1 MAAKEKM
8 SVQQVDISSI
18 KQLAAETVGGLI
30 PNAFLTMANVEAVVG
45 ANERDGRKDAARSA
59 GRSVAGVI
67 GWVGALSGTGILECS
82 PEFACTLANLMLG
95 TEATSLT
102 EDALDAVAE
111 MTNIV
116 FGGMKT
122 ELEKH
127 YGAMALSIPT
137 IIYGT
142 DVEMRTSGELIT
154 VLPIKIGDQ
163 LLHVKLYMNS
173 LEEKRGA
180 LGQFWTIS
188 CAGR

>member
-1 MAAKEKM
+1 M
-8 SVQQVDISSI
+8 SVQEIDIFGI
-18 KQLAAETVGGLI
+18 KKLAAETVSGLI
-30 PNAFLTMANVEAVVG
+30 PHAFLTMANVEAVVG
-45 ANERDGRKDAARSA
+45 EDKRDERKDAARSA

-95 TEATSLT
+95 TEATTLT

-122 ELEKH
+122 QLEKH
-127 YGAMALSIPT
+127 FGAMALSIPT

-154 VLPIKIGDQ
+154 VLPIEIGDQ
-163 LLHVKLYMNS
+163 LLRVKLYMNS